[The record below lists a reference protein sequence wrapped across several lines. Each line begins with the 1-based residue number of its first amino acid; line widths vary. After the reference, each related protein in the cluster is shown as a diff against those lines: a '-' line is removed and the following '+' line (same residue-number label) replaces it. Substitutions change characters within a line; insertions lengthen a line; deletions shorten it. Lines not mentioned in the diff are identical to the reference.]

1 MSDAELRRMRDD
13 LETVRQAAGLDLPF
27 EWEDVLQTLALAP
40 AGVFLSAWAYFGPG
54 DSLVVGLAPLLLVA
68 AVVGTRQLWKLRSG
82 AGASSRRERTSS
94 TISTLVIVAA
104 LGVYFTW
111 ARKFALVNG
120 PPGVVAVFFLGVLC
134 LLLGLSGRPRRVHL
148 AGAATLIPFGL
159 VAPLCTNHQGVA
171 AVGGL
176 FVVLAGLIAAAIM
189 AVQLR
194 DRRRDHEPVPH

>member
-1 MSDAELRRMRDD
+1 M
-13 LETVRQAAGLDLPF
+13 
-27 EWEDVLQTLALAP
+27 
-40 AGVFLSAWAYFGPG
+40 
-54 DSLVVGLAPLLLVA
+54 VGLAPLLLVA